1 MLQNNPEDT
10 GRIIRT
16 IRKKLGRTL
25 ADVAKDCDCTVSFL
39 SKLENGR
46 TRPSLNSL
54 HRIAVSLG
62 VNIGTLAPQNEGTP
76 PRIVRAKDRA
86 ILGAPLIRSGDGIKL
101 ELLSGQSDGELFQ
114 VNLHH
119 VAAGGRSDGQ
129 IVHAGGH
136 YIFGFARHQ
145 HLAADDAGEGDPDHQ
160 REGKIEIADRGAQS
174 ADDRDH
180 QHVERKRP
188 EDIDESRYNA
198 VDHDI
203 AGRNARKL
211 A

>member
-129 IVHAGGH
+129 IVHVGNEF
-136 YIFGFARHQ
+136 IFVMKGEIDLFLGNETVR
-145 HLAADDAGEGDPDHQ
+145 LGEGDAAFFRSSEPHGYANP
-160 REGKIEIADRGAQS
+160 GKQ
-174 ADDRDH
+174 
-180 QHVERKRP
+180 
-188 EDIDESRYNA
+188 NA
-198 VDHDI
+198 VI
-203 AGRNARKL
+203 LWLNSPPTY
-211 A
+211 